1 MFEVIQMSVQHV
13 RQPLLGSRRHRFPRV
28 DRTSASSA
36 WRITMSFNRSK
47 RRNEMSS
54 FRTWLA
60 LMISPFIK
68 VSKKSLATSIN
79 IRTSLSLY
87 DGSQYVVFV
96 GSSGTTTF
104 HTVLATF
111 VMNLIRKTAAVLRR
125 EGKYFVFVDL
135 ALGLQR
141 EKWWWNS
148 KPETFQHI
156 STSSALR
163 NTIHEYYPPVNKHIP
178 PGGKK
183 ENHPQKCLGT
193 GGGYVSF
200 QEGNIHL
207 STIFR

>member
-13 RQPLLGSRRHRFPRV
+13 RQPLLSSRRHRFPRV

-36 WRITMSFNRSK
+36 WRITMSFLRSK

-60 LMISPFIK
+60 LMVSPFIK

-148 KPETFQHI
+148 KPKTFQHI
-156 STSSALR
+156 NLFGVEKHDSWILPSSEQ
-163 NTIHEYYPPVNKHIP
+163 TYPTW
-178 PGGKK
+178 G
-183 ENHPQKCLGT
+183 
-193 GGGYVSF
+193 
-200 QEGNIHL
+200 QEGK
-207 STIFR
+207 SSSKVPWYRRGVC